1 MKRYPVTIDPCG
13 VGSSGAQVVEV
24 YRASDGDVLH
34 EVSVDHHL
42 PRLFVH
48 SVLSFA
54 EVEIVAL
61 SDQTHTQS
69 PMHPWS
75 HILTSGSSIIVM
87 I

>member
-1 MKRYPVTIDPCG
+1 MDPEAGMKRCPVTIDPCG
-13 VGSSGAQVVEV
+13 AGSSGAHVVEV

-34 EVSVDHHL
+34 EVYVDHQL
-42 PRLFVH
+42 PCLLVH

-69 PMHPWS
+69 PVS
-75 HILTSGSSIIVM
+75 HSD
-87 I
+87 

>member
-1 MKRYPVTIDPCG
+1 MKRCPVTIDSCG
-13 VGSSGAQVVEV
+13 AGSSDAHVVEV
-24 YRASDGDVLH
+24 YRASDGDALH
-34 EVSVDHHL
+34 EVSVDHQL
-42 PRLFVH
+42 PYLLVH

-69 PMHPWS
+69 HRS
-75 HILTSGSSIIVM
+75 HILTSVSSIIAM

>member
-1 MKRYPVTIDPCG
+1 MLTPTDLEVEELVLRDHAVTIDPCG
-13 VGSSGAQVVEV
+13 ARSSDAHVVEV

-34 EVSVDHHL
+34 EASVDHHL

-69 PMHPWS
+69 
-75 HILTSGSSIIVM
+75 LTF
-87 I
+87 